1 MIRQHTNLLYSAL
14 IAGALIGSSFFS
26 PYLILAANAQSP
38 MDLSSM
44 MMNGNETGMSQNMSM
59 PQLNL
64 GIVTMPVVCTSLE
77 EIFRSVAGM
86 TGLGSNA
93 TTTGGGGG
101 GNETQAIM
109 DMMQGMMSG
118 GALGGV
124 NNSNMTTAEMQ
135 EIHNMTKGVDLQQL
149 MNMQLCSLMTDEK
162 MMDEMLMN
170 K

>member
-1 MIRQHTNLLYSAL
+1 MIKQHTNLLYSAL

-26 PYLILAANAQSP
+26 PYLISVANAQSP

-44 MMNGNETGMSQNMSM
+44 MMSGNETGMSQNMSM

-86 TGLGSNA
+86 TGLAANA
-93 TTTGGGGG
+93 TTGDG

-109 DMMQGMMSG
+109 DMMQQMMSG
-118 GALGGV
+118 GALGGM
-124 NNSNMTTAEMQ
+124 NHNMTAAEMQ
-135 EIHNMTKGVDLQQL
+135 DLHNMTRGVDLQQL

-162 MMDEMLMN
+162 MMEEMLMN

>member
-1 MIRQHTNLLYSAL
+1 MIKQHTNLLYSAL

-38 MDLSSM
+38 TDLSSM

-64 GIVTMPVVCTSLE
+64 GMVTMPVVCTSLE

-86 TGLGSNA
+86 TGLAANA
-93 TTTGGGGG
+93 TTGGGGA
-101 GNETQAIM
+101 NETQAIM
-109 DMMQGMMSG
+109 DMMQEMMSG
-118 GALGGV
+118 GALGGM
-124 NNSNMTTAEMQ
+124 NSDMTTAEMQ

-149 MNMQLCSLMTDEK
+149 MNMQLCSLMTDDK

>member
-1 MIRQHTNLLYSAL
+1 MIKQHTNLLYSAL
-14 IAGALIGSSFFS
+14 IAGAMIGSSFFS
-26 PYLILAANAQSP
+26 PYLISVANAQSL
-38 MDLSSM
+38 MDLSNM

-86 TGLGSNA
+86 TGLAANA
-93 TTTGGGGG
+93 TTGDGG

-109 DMMQGMMSG
+109 DMMQEMMMSG
-118 GALGGV
+118 GALGGM
-124 NNSNMTTAEMQ
+124 NHSNMTAAEMQ

>member
-1 MIRQHTNLLYSAL
+1 MIRQHTNLLYSVL

-26 PYLILAANAQSP
+26 PSLILAANAQSP

-44 MMNGNETGMSQNMSM
+44 MMNGNETGISQNMSM

-86 TGLGSNA
+86 TGLAANA
-93 TTTGGGGG
+93 TTTGGGG

-109 DMMQGMMSG
+109 DMMQEMMSG
-118 GALGGV
+118 GALGGM

-162 MMDEMLMN
+162 MMEEMLMN